1 MCVQDT
7 VFQVWNAL
15 FNANEPPTMAGI
27 VPFHSWGNWGLRRNV
42 IYPGLPSQGERV
54 NFETKFWDQVHSPI
68 LSTTAHLAWVTGWFW
83 VLPSIPFPP
92 TPSCPNFGPHS
103 QQEEADTFQKV
114 FTSPSSNVPHTQP
127 GSQQPSF
134 GKQEMDCISSSLC
147 LRWEAKVIF
156 QLKSLPSLNG
166 RTQYGFVFSLWC
178 FPTWLEPHPH
188 LSSRSTWSFCTYLAL
203 PSAFWPL
210 LYFSLVGVSLGHTP
224 LYLCGQ
230 LQTFCTLGT
239 KCTFLN
245 DFLKNTK
252 THYFLRGVGPNT
264 QH

>member
-1 MCVQDT
+1 MLMSPLSWQALSHFT
-7 VFQVWNAL
+7 VGGTEVWEGMSFTQGYLAR
-15 FNANEPPTMAGI
+15 EREWI
-27 VPFHSWGNWGLRRNV
+27 LR
-42 IYPGLPSQGERV
+42 P
-54 NFETKFWDQVHSPI
+54 NFDQVHSPI

-83 VLPSIPFPP
+83 VLSSIPFPH

-103 QQEEADTFQKV
+103 QQEEADTFQKA

-127 GSQQPSF
+127 GSQQASF

-166 RTQYGFVFSLWC
+166 RTQYGFFISLWC

-188 LSSRSTWSFCTYLAL
+188 LSSRSTWNFCTYLAL

-210 LYFSLVGVSLGHTP
+210 LYFSLVGVPLGYTP
-224 LYLCGQ
+224 CIYAD
-230 LQTFCTLGT
+230 
-239 KCTFLN
+239 N
-245 DFLKNTK
+245 S
-252 THYFLRGVGPNT
+252 RPSAR
-264 QH
+264 